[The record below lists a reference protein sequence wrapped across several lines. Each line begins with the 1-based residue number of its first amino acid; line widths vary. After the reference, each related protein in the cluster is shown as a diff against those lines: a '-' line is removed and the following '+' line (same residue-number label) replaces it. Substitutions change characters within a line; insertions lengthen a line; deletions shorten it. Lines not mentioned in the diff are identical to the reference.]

1 VFVSLVFSVRY
12 QIGIRARLL
21 KVFVSMALRGRRTQ
35 ANQPPLVPE
44 RDPRDIEV
52 ENLRRQVQQLQER
65 LQRVEASDH
74 DAPHHESD
82 NEVSS
87 EDGEDLNPF
96 HQARSQASSD
106 NTPPHPRD
114 LRLHNV
120 QRHYDVKVDIPEF
133 EGRMQPDEFIDW
145 LNTIE
150 RIFEYKD
157 VPEHHKVKL
166 VAIKLRKHAS
176 LWWEHVKKQRERER
190 KSRIVTWE
198 KMKKALKRKYLP
210 DHYRQDAFLKFH
222 NFRQN
227 ELSVEDYTAEFD
239 HSMMRCDIVEPEE
252 QMVARYLGGLRSE
265 ISNVVQLQPY
275 WTYNDVCKLAH
286 KVEKQLKDRRSTS
299 RPFNQGGITNRGSS
313 STAKTVPYSKV
324 AAAKSAN
331 DGAKPPAKNESPA
344 GSNRPNTSNSNRKC
358 FKCQGFGHIAS
369 DCPNRKMISLVE
381 EDLEDDVEDEP
392 VDEGSEEE
400 WTYADQGESLV
411 IRRILKSTY
420 IEEDWLRNNI
430 FHTKCTSSGKV
441 CNVIIDGG
449 SCENVVSTTMVE
461 KLNLK
466 TEPHSHPYKLQ
477 WLKKGNDIQVT
488 KKCLIQF
495 SIGKNYKDEL
505 LCDVVPMDA
514 CHILLGRPWQY
525 DRKAFHDGF
534 KNTYSFEKD
543 GTKITLAPLRM
554 LHTPKPSK
562 GEGSNLLSIC
572 EVERAL
578 TDCGKGYALVVVEKK
593 DPIEIPLIL
602 QPLVEKFPD
611 VVPEELPPGLP
622 PMRDIQHHID
632 LVPGSILPNKAAY
645 RMNPREHEELQ
656 RQVFEV
662 DCDASNLGIGGVLSQ
677 EGKPIAFFSEKLNDS
692 RRKYS
697 TYDKEFYALV
707 RSLEHWNHYLLSKE
721 FILHSDHEALKYL
734 NSQQKLNTRHAK
746 WSEFLQAYSFS
757 IKHKAGKLN
766 QVADALSRRYSLL
779 NAMQVQVL
787 GFDVVKELYKGDP
800 DFGYAWKECSN
811 GPYNH
816 FLLQDGFLF
825 ENNHLCIP
833 QCSLREAIIKEA
845 HGGGLAGHFGRDK
858 TLTLVQENFTWPK
871 MVRDVLRHVKQC
883 QICHLAKSHKQNT
896 GLYIPLPVPNA
907 PWEDISLDFVVGLPR
922 TQRNKD
928 SIMVVV
934 DRFSKMAHFVPCNK
948 TLDASHVADLYF
960 REIVRLHGIP
970 KTITSDRDS
979 KFVGHFWR
987 TLWRKLGTIL
997 QFSSAYHPQTDGQ
1010 TEVVNRSLGNLLRS
1024 FVGKNIRQWDLLL
1037 AQAEFAYNRSTSQ
1050 TTGCS
1055 PFEAVYG
1062 LNPISPLDLAPIPAT
1077 IQFSG
1082 DADERAKGIKKL
1094 HEQIRGQIE
1103 KKNEKYRMQANKHRK
1118 PMTFKEGDLVWI
1130 HLRKERFPVKRRSKL
1145 LPRADGP
1152 FKVLQRIGENAYKIE
1167 LPGEYGVSAT
1177 FNVSDLAPYE
1187 EIEETTDLR
1196 ASPHQPGEPDMGMSN
1211 NNDLTLAQA
1220 SFQLSPQA
1228 QQNAKAK
1235 MLKSGSSIVCSSR
1248 TP

>member
-1 VFVSLVFSVRY
+1 MHVIYYLVDH
-12 QIGIRARLL
+12 G
-21 KVFVSMALRGRRTQ
+21 SM
-35 ANQPPLVPE
+35 
-44 RDPRDIEV
+44 
-52 ENLRRQVQQLQER
+52 
-65 LQRVEASDH
+65 
-74 DAPHHESD
+74 
-82 NEVSS
+82 
-87 EDGEDLNPF
+87 
-96 HQARSQASSD
+96 
-106 NTPPHPRD
+106 
-114 LRLHNV
+114 
-120 QRHYDVKVDIPEF
+120 
-133 EGRMQPDEFIDW
+133 
-145 LNTIE
+145 IE
-150 RIFEYKD
+150 R
-157 VPEHHKVKL
+157 
-166 VAIKLRKHAS
+166 
-176 LWWEHVKKQRERER
+176 
-190 KSRIVTWE
+190 
-198 KMKKALKRKYLP
+198 
-210 DHYRQDAFLKFH
+210 
-222 NFRQN
+222 
-227 ELSVEDYTAEFD
+227 
-239 HSMMRCDIVEPEE
+239 
-252 QMVARYLGGLRSE
+252 
-265 ISNVVQLQPY
+265 
-275 WTYNDVCKLAH
+275 
-286 KVEKQLKDRRSTS
+286 
-299 RPFNQGGITNRGSS
+299 
-313 STAKTVPYSKV
+313 
-324 AAAKSAN
+324 
-331 DGAKPPAKNESPA
+331 
-344 GSNRPNTSNSNRKC
+344 
-358 FKCQGFGHIAS
+358 
-369 DCPNRKMISLVE
+369 
-381 EDLEDDVEDEP
+381 
-392 VDEGSEEE
+392 
-400 WTYADQGESLV
+400 
-411 IRRILKSTY
+411 
-420 IEEDWLRNNI
+420 
-430 FHTKCTSSGKV
+430 
-441 CNVIIDGG
+441 
-449 SCENVVSTTMVE
+449 
-461 KLNLK
+461 
-466 TEPHSHPYKLQ
+466 
-477 WLKKGNDIQVT
+477 
-488 KKCLIQF
+488 
-495 SIGKNYKDEL
+495 
-505 LCDVVPMDA
+505 
-514 CHILLGRPWQY
+514 
-525 DRKAFHDGF
+525 AFHDGF

-578 TDCGKGYALVVVEKK
+578 TDCGEGYALVVVEKK

-611 VVPEELPPGLP
+611 VVPEEAQKSFELLKQKVTEAPIL
-622 PMRDIQHHID
+622 
-632 LVPGSILPNKAAY
+632 ILPDFSK
-645 RMNPREHEELQ
+645 
-656 RQVFEV
+656 VFEV

-825 ENNHLCIP
+825 KNNHLCIP

-1130 HLRKERFPVKRRSKL
+1130 HLRKERFPAKRRSKL